1 MKTIIA
7 GNWKM
12 NLTVAESISLAAN
25 VVAQA
30 NAAVQSGSL
39 NPDDVE
45 IVQRLRRLHFIRSP
59 RPREAA

>member
-1 MKTIIA
+1 M
-7 GNWKM
+7 
-12 NLTVAESISLAAN
+12 N

-45 IVQRLRRLHFIRSP
+45 IVQAIALAIYPGAETRGVVRVSGQNSY
-59 RPREAA
+59 